1 MYERM
6 LDKNSKPADIQIQE
20 YLGCQSYGRLTVMEE
35 YLSTHYQLVKE
46 IKFPFGSSY
55 GWGYKYSH
63 KSSHLCYVFF
73 EKGAFTVTIQ
83 IGDKQAQLV
92 EDVLP
97 SLLPKTQILWK
108 GRYPCGEHGGW
119 IHYRVLEDEEL
130 SDIFKLINIR
140 KKSIIK

>member
-6 LDKNSKPADIQIQE
+6 LDKNSKPADTQIQE
-20 YLGCQSYGRLTVMEE
+20 YLGNLSYGRLTAMEE
-35 YLSTHYQLVKE
+35 YLNTHYQLVKE
-46 IKFPFGSSY
+46 IRFPFGNSY

-63 KSSHLCYVFF
+63 KSSHLCYAFF

-83 IGDKQAQLV
+83 IGDKQARLV

-97 SLLPKTQILWK
+97 SLLPKTRELWEN
-108 GRYPCGEHGGW
+108 RYPCGEHGGW
-119 IHYRVLEDEEL
+119 LHYRVLVDEEL
-130 SDIFKLINIR
+130 TDLFKLLNIR

>member
-35 YLSTHYQLVKE
+35 YLSTHYQLVKK
-46 IKFPFGSSY
+46 IRFSFGSSY

-63 KSSHLCYVFF
+63 KSSHLCHAFF

-119 IHYRVLEDEEL
+119 IHYRVLADEEL

>member
-6 LDKNSKPADIQIQE
+6 LDKSSKPTDTQIQE
-20 YLGCQSYGRLTVMEE
+20 YLGCLSYNRLAAMEK
-35 YLSTHYQLVKE
+35 YLNVHYQLVKE
-46 IKFPFGSSY
+46 LRFPFGNSY

-63 KSSHLCYVFF
+63 KSSHLCYAFF

-83 IGDKQAQLV
+83 IGDKQAHLV
-92 EDVLP
+92 EDVLS
-97 SLLPKTQILWK
+97 SLLPKTQELWK

-119 IHYRVLEDEEL
+119 LHYRVLADEEL
-130 SDIFKLINIR
+130 TDIFKLLNIR